1 MGKSLQWEHSL
12 SRRFKDAA
20 KPLSVQRPVFITAA
34 DFLLSDIF
42 PFVRYFFFCG
52 ILSACFALSVLSA
65 LSAFTVSSVASSAGS
80 RFFIFLSLY
89 IPPKTS
95 LSPHNT
101 LPDPYPGTGH
111 VLLLPRSAAPL
122 DMRQLHKALLTFP
135 QKSSHPDL
143 RG

>member
-1 MGKSLQWEHSL
+1 MGKALQWEPSL

-20 KPLSVQRPVFITAA
+20 KPLSAQRPVFITAA

-52 ILSACFALSVLSA
+52 ILSACFALSA
-65 LSAFTVSSVASSAGS
+65 LSAFTVSSSAGS
-80 RFFIFLSLY
+80 RFFILLSLC
-89 IPPKTS
+89 IPPKIS

-101 LPDPYPGTGH
+101 LPDLYPGTGH

-135 QKSSHPDL
+135 QRSSHPDL

>member
-1 MGKSLQWEHSL
+1 MGKALQWEPSL

-20 KPLSVQRPVFITAA
+20 KPLSAQRPVFITAA
-34 DFLLSDIF
+34 DFLSSDIF

-52 ILSACFALSVLSA
+52 ILSACFALSA
-65 LSAFTVSSVASSAGS
+65 LSAFTVSSSAGS
-80 RFFIFLSLY
+80 RFFILLSLC

-101 LPDPYPGTGH
+101 LPDLYPGTGH

-135 QKSSHPDL
+135 QRSSHPDL